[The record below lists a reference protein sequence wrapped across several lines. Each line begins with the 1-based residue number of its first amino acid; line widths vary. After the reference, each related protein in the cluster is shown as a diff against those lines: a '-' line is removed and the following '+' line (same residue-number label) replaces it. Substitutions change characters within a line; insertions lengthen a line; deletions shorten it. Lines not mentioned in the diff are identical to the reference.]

1 MQDPQTPQLQLSFLD
16 YLSPVVIGLTLFFI
30 LILVFIAG
38 FQMRKLK
45 IKKNPTLEFEELGS
59 ISSTLL
65 GLLALILAFTF
76 SMANSRYDER
86 RELAIQEANAIGTVF
101 LRTEFFPDSVEKNLK
116 STLKKYL
123 DERIAIYNS
132 GMDVNKFLLH
142 LKNSDVEAKSL
153 WNQVT
158 DFSKSDPSLVKS
170 SEIVPALNDMI
181 DLTTSRKA
189 AGEANIP
196 TSIQWFLI
204 ILCISSTFLLG
215 YERKNHFDWII
226 VIGFSLLLSLTVFS
240 IIDLDRPRSGFV
252 TLDEANSKITELR
265 SLFE

>member
-1 MQDPQTPQLQLSFLD
+1 MLQLSFID
-16 YLSPVVIGLTLFFI
+16 YLSPGIIGVTLFFI
-30 LILVFIAG
+30 LILVFVGG
-38 FQMRKLK
+38 FQLRKRK
-45 IKKNPTLEFEELGS
+45 IKKDPTLEIEELGS

-101 LRTEFFPDSVEKNLK
+101 LRIEFFPDSVQKELK
-116 STLKKYL
+116 STLKNYL
-123 DERIAIYNS
+123 DERIAIFNS
-132 GMDVNKFLLH
+132 GL
-142 LKNSDVEAKSL
+142 DVEKMLFHMKNADAQGKKL
-153 WNQVT
+153 WDQVT
-158 DFSKSDPSLVKS
+158 DFSKTDPNLVKTS
-170 SEIVPALNDMI
+170 DIVPALNEMI

-196 TSIQWFLI
+196 TSIQWFLV

-215 YERKNHFDWII
+215 YERKNHFDWVI

-252 TLDEANSKITELR
+252 TLDEANSKILELQ
-265 SLFE
+265 SLFK

>member
-1 MQDPQTPQLQLSFLD
+1 MQESSKPILQLSFID
-16 YLSPVVIGLTLFFI
+16 YVSPWVLGVILFFV
-30 LILVFIAG
+30 LMLVFFLG
-38 FQMRKLK
+38 FKTRKWK
-45 IKKNPTLEFEELGS
+45 VKKNPALVDEDLGS

-76 SMANSRYDER
+76 SMANSRFDNR

-101 LRTEFFPDSVEKNLK
+101 LRTEFFPDSVQKELK
-116 STLKKYL
+116 STLGHYV
-123 DERIAIYNS
+123 DERIEIYYA
-132 GMDVNKFLLH
+132 GMNLDKILNH
-142 LKNSDVEAKSL
+142 MKNSDALGKKL

-158 DFSKSDPSLVKS
+158 EFSKTDPTLVKT
-170 SEIVPALNDMI
+170 SEIIPALNEMI
-181 DLTTSRKA
+181 DLTTSRRA

-196 TSIQWFLI
+196 NSIQWFLI

-240 IIDLDRPRSGFV
+240 IFDLDRPRSGLV
-252 TLDEANSKITELR
+252 TLDEANSKILELR
-265 SLFE
+265 QLFE

>member
-1 MQDPQTPQLQLSFLD
+1 MLQLSFLD
-16 YLSPVVIGLTLFFI
+16 YLSPKVIGVSLFFI
-30 LILVFIAG
+30 LILVFLGG
-38 FQMRKLK
+38 FQLRKWK
-45 IKKNPTLEFEELGS
+45 IKRDPSRENEELGS
-59 ISSTLL
+59 ISSALL

-101 LRTEFFPDSVEKNLK
+101 LRTEFFPDSVQKELK
-116 STLKKYL
+116 STLKNFL
-123 DERIAIYNS
+123 DERIGIFYS
-132 GMDVNKFLLH
+132 GMDVEKMLGH
-142 LKNSDVEAKSL
+142 MKNADAEGKKL

-158 DFSKSDPSLVKS
+158 DFSKSDPNLVKTS
-170 SEIVPALNDMI
+170 DIVPALNEMI

-215 YERKNHFDWII
+215 YESKYRFDWIV

-252 TLDEANSKITELR
+252 TLDEANSKILELT